1 MDSDLGKGCHATVVH
16 YNWSTVIHL
25 SSLDYKCCPLKLQ
38 IWRCTTQNATLQN
51 GTRKQLFFSLA
62 PSHFQVLDPADTA
75 SLQGSL
81 RDVCICIEISLF
93 SPCLLICM
101 DQAEL
106 WIWLIPSEKQRGQCL
121 DLSCLGPAPCT
132 GWDDLVQL
140 VAKGKGQNDNCLPAG
155 I

>member
-16 YNWSTVIHL
+16 YNWSTIIHL
-25 SSLDYKCCPLKLQ
+25 SSLDYKFCPLKPQ
-38 IWRCTTQNATLQN
+38 IWRRTTQKATLQMAPESS
-51 GTRKQLFFSLA
+51 FFSLA
-62 PSHFQVLDPADTA
+62 FSHFQVSDPANTA

-81 RDVCICIEISLF
+81 RDGCICVQMSLF

-101 DQAEL
+101 EQAEL
-106 WIWLIPSEKQRGQCL
+106 WICLIPSEKQQGQCL
-121 DLSCLGPAPCT
+121 DLSCLGPAPRT
-132 GWDDLVQL
+132 RWDDLVQL